1 MTLYIRIARVM
12 TKNVNKFINLA
23 LFLLIVGFLVLRQQ
37 NVRKLFSNDATKPVL
52 EITPSIAPA
61 AQLEFEVGDEDQKET
76 HQFVATTSGQN
87 ALELVE
93 SQVELSLKK
102 YDFGVM
108 IEGVNGLMA
117 DNKNYWAVYQNGE
130 YAQTGIAQIE
140 LQKNERIEL
149 KYEAITY

>member
-1 MTLYIRIARVM
+1 M
-12 TKNVNKFINLA
+12 TKNINKLVSFIF
-23 LFLLIVGFLVLRQQ
+23 FLLIVGVLLLRQPKI
-37 NVRKLFSNDATKPVL
+37 RELFFNDAIPAT
-52 EITPSIAPA
+52 ETNPSIAPS
-61 AQLEFEVGDEDQKET
+61 AQLEFQVGESNSQKDY
-76 HQFVATTSGQN
+76 QFVATSSGQN

-93 SQVELSLKK
+93 SRVELSLKK

-140 LQKNERIEL
+140 LQKNDKIEL
-149 KYEAITY
+149 KYEEITY

>member
-12 TKNVNKFINLA
+12 TKNINKFVSLTF
-23 LFLLIVGFLVLRQQ
+23 FLLIVGVLFLRQPKI
-37 NVRKLFSNDATKPVL
+37 RESLFNDKTRVT
-52 EITPSIAPA
+52 ETVPSVAPS
-61 AQLEFEVGDEDQKET
+61 AQLEFQVGESNLQKDY
-76 HQFVATTSGQN
+76 QFIATNSGQN

-93 SQVELSLKK
+93 SQVKLDLKE
-102 YDFGVM
+102 YDFGTM

-140 LQKNERIEL
+140 LQKNDKIEL
-149 KYEAITY
+149 KYEEITY

>member
-1 MTLYIRIARVM
+1 M
-12 TKNVNKFINLA
+12 TKKANKIINIV
-23 LFLLIVGFLVLRQQ
+23 LFLIVVIL
-37 NVRKLFSNDATKPVL
+37 LFSKQKQIKEIISKQPNETKI
-52 EITPSIAPA
+52 EITPSVPPA
-61 AQLEFEVGDEDQKET
+61 AQLEFQVGNEN
-76 HQFVATTSGQN
+76 HQFIATASGQN

-130 YAQTGIAQIE
+130 YAKTGIAQIE
-140 LQKNERIEL
+140 LQKNDKIEL
-149 KYEAITY
+149 KYEEITY

>member
-12 TKNVNKFINLA
+12 TKNINKFVSLA
-23 LFLLIVGFLVLRQQ
+23 FFLLIVGVLFLRQPKI
-37 NVRKLFSNDATKPVL
+37 RESLFNDKTRVTETA
-52 EITPSIAPA
+52 PSVAPS
-61 AQLEFEVGDEDQKET
+61 AQLEFQVGESNLQKDY
-76 HQFVATTSGQN
+76 QFIATNSGQN

-93 SQVELSLKK
+93 SQVKLDLKE
-102 YDFGVM
+102 YDFGTM

-140 LQKNERIEL
+140 LQKNDKIEL
-149 KYEAITY
+149 KYEEITY

>member
-1 MTLYIRIARVM
+1 M
-12 TKNVNKFINLA
+12 TKNINKLVSFIF
-23 LFLLIVGFLVLRQQ
+23 FLLIVGVLLLRQPKI
-37 NVRKLFSNDATKPVL
+37 RELFFNDVTPAT
-52 EITPSIAPA
+52 ETNPSIAPS
-61 AQLEFEVGDEDQKET
+61 AQLEFQVGESNSQKDY
-76 HQFVATTSGQN
+76 QFVATSSGQN

-140 LQKNERIEL
+140 LQKNDKIEL
-149 KYEAITY
+149 KYEEITY

>member
-1 MTLYIRIARVM
+1 M
-12 TKNVNKFINLA
+12 TKNINKFINLA
-23 LFLLIVGFLVLRQQ
+23 LFLLIVGFLIFRQQ
-37 NVRKLFSNDATKPVL
+37 NIRQLFSNDATKPVI
-52 EITPSIAPA
+52 EVTPSIAPA
-61 AQLEFEVGDEDQKET
+61 AQLEFEVGGEDQKEA
-76 HQFVATTSGQN
+76 HQFVATASGQN

-130 YAQTGIAQIE
+130 YAKTGIAQIE
-140 LQKNERIEL
+140 LQKNDKIEL
-149 KYEAITY
+149 KYEEITY

>member
-1 MTLYIRIARVM
+1 M
-12 TKNVNKFINLA
+12 TKNINKLVSFIF
-23 LFLLIVGFLVLRQQ
+23 FLLIVGVLLLRQPKI
-37 NVRKLFSNDATKPVL
+37 RELFFNDVTPAT
-52 EITPSIAPA
+52 ETNPSIAPS
-61 AQLEFEVGDEDQKET
+61 AQLEFQVGESNSQKDY
-76 HQFVATTSGQN
+76 QFVATSSGQN

-140 LQKNERIEL
+140 LQKNDKIEL
-149 KYEAITY
+149 KYEKITY